1 MIFSGL
7 TWDVSVATT
16 TDRDEDGFQRAQLD
30 GEGRGGSKFF
40 EQQHTFGF
48 YSRPR
53 DADTDDDGNVDE
65 GGACTMFVAKDGD
78 AWYGFLGTDPRYVQ
92 LIPLVQP
99 GGSLQYA
106 VVRDGA
112 DIRCPYAMIDG
123 DDGTYQLYIPLA
135 PKIDPATGEL
145 GGPRAHQFTVGY
157 DGDGEEYIAI
167 SHAEGQGIVMTDDGG
182 MWLKNAAG
190 DAGVIIDDEGVAI
203 NGNLTVGGGF
213 TSGGAA
219 AQPMPTYLG
228 MQAILTA
235 LTAALKL
242 SPQDPTLLA
251 LIAAFEAPTTY
262 TVTTKGI

>member
-53 DADTDDDGNVDE
+53 DADVDEDGNVNE

-92 LIPLVQP
+92 NIPLVAP

-106 VVRDGA
+106 VVKHGDETL
-112 DIRCPYAMIDG
+112 CPFAMIDG
-123 DDGTYQLYIPLA
+123 DDGTYQLYIPLKPDA
-135 PKIDPATGEL
+135 A
-145 GGPRAHQFTVGY
+145 GPRAHQFTVGY

-167 SHAEGQGIVMTDDGG
+167 SHAEGQGIVMTNDGA

-190 DAGVIIDDEGVAI
+190 DAGLVINESGIAM
-203 NGNLTVGGGF
+203 NGNLTVGGGLTAGGKLAQSLV
-213 TSGGAA
+213 TSVGMKTLIAA
-219 AQPMPTYLG
+219 IVAAIKAPVDPTL
-228 MQAILTA
+228 AALTA
-235 LTAALKL
+235 LGN
-242 SPQDPTLLA
+242 SPVP
-251 LIAAFEAPTTY
+251 Y
-262 TVTTKGI
+262 TVTTTGI